1 MAVNRYMCVCVC
13 VCEINDRLNLNT
25 EMLHRQTVCWEAEG
39 KVRRGRVRGLWCSC
53 GQSSTAS
60 TSRWFL
66 HWTRSRLH
74 RWSVPQSQRNLT
86 CQNNTRLCYLLT
98 ERTAVCRRHN
108 DLQMYI
114 YTRAFSLK
122 SLFNPLWAHSNHRA
136 TDHYTAIR
144 WLVHWP
150 LMGGLLHLV
159 QQGGAWAGC
168 PHWHPLN
175 VRYIL

>member
-1 MAVNRYMCVCVC
+1 
-13 VCEINDRLNLNT
+13 
-25 EMLHRQTVCWEAEG
+25 MLHRQTVCWEAEG

-74 RWSVPQSQRNLT
+74 RWSVPQSQRDLT

-114 YTRAFSLK
+114 YTRAFLLK
-122 SLFNPLWAHSNHRA
+122 SLFNPLTGTFKPQSNGPLYSNTVTGTLAIDGWTVTFGTARRGLGWLPTLASTECTVHFIIIIIVLVFWAEKS
-136 TDHYTAIR
+136 IF
-144 WLVHWP
+144 L
-150 LMGGLLHLV
+150 
-159 QQGGAWAGC
+159 
-168 PHWHPLN
+168 
-175 VRYIL
+175 